1 MKDIF
6 INIIFE
12 KGEEIKGI
20 SSEIIL
26 NKNQKIREKQSNFWY
41 DCFYIQE
48 IKIALFEG
56 ISKNMQIY
64 FNLCTFQD

>member
-12 KGEEIKGI
+12 KGDEIKGI
-20 SSEIIL
+20 PSEIIL

-48 IKIALFEG
+48 IKIPLFKG

>member
-20 SSEIIL
+20 ASDILL
-26 NKNQKIREKQSNFWY
+26 NKNQKIRDKQSNF
-41 DCFYIQE
+41 FV
-48 IKIALFEG
+48 
-56 ISKNMQIY
+56 
-64 FNLCTFQD
+64 

>member
-20 SSEIIL
+20 PSEIIL

-41 DCFYIQE
+41 DYILE
-48 IKIALFEG
+48 I
-56 ISKNMQIY
+56 
-64 FNLCTFQD
+64 